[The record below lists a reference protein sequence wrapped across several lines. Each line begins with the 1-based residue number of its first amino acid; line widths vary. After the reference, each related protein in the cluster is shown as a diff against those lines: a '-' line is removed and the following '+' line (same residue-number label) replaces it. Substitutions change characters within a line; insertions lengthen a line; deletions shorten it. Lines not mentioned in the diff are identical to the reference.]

1 MQTIE
6 AEIDKFKI
14 NYIRSKWRFVVILLF
29 ILLTVT
35 YYFPIYGIIWFNFE
49 EVYQMGDKLYGI
61 VNPFMV
67 APYLS
72 GFFLLWV
79 CIFHGDI
86 VLKILFYIIFLITL
100 MISVYYITGI
110 TAKSECIIYMPFVLF
125 MLLGGKIILND
136 WIRYRNTRKQSD
148 I

>member
-1 MQTIE
+1 
-6 AEIDKFKI
+6 
-14 NYIRSKWRFVVILLF
+14 
-29 ILLTVT
+29 
-35 YYFPIYGIIWFNFE
+35 
-49 EVYQMGDKLYGI
+49 MGDKLYGI
-61 VNPFMV
+61 VNPFLV

-136 WIRYRNTRKQSD
+136 WIRYRNTTKHSD